1 MTSLIRLFPPVALF
15 AVAASIAAS
24 AACAK
29 EHPDNPQLQLTDIG
43 FVLQLPPAM
52 QHALDSIAPGFHAVS
67 STSYRSDVAQ
77 AAAAGGGT
85 PALFAAVGDF
95 DHNGTVDAVE
105 EGTLPADSALHVIAI
120 LNGATPTAIE
130 VARIES
136 YDADALGLYLSLPT
150 AGQSGAF
157 ELVSYPDSS
166 TLYEYAGGGFQGHKI
181 GS

>member
-1 MTSLIRLFPPVALF
+1 MSSHVRLF
-15 AVAASIAAS
+15 AASLAALAPIIAAT
-24 AACAK
+24 ACAK
-29 EHPDNPQLQLTDIG
+29 RAQNPQLQLTDIG
-43 FVLQLPPAM
+43 FVLHLPAAM

-77 AAAAGGGT
+77 AAAAGGGI

-105 EGTLPADSALHVIAI
+105 EGTSPSDSALHVIAI
-120 LNGATPTAIE
+120 LNGAAPKAVE

-136 YDADALGLYLSLPT
+136 YDADALGLYLSLPP
-150 AGQSGAF
+150 AGQSGSF

-166 TLYEYAGGGFQGHKI
+166 TLFDYADGAFQSHKI
-181 GS
+181 GG